1 MFVIF
6 ATKPLTDRTKGFR
19 FNVLGMKGIVRL
31 RKNKS
36 NGWFKRAGGT
46 EMSGM
51 HFGKLTVYRERPA
64 NRANAGRK
72 LRHFAG

>member
-6 ATKPLTDRTKGFR
+6 ATKALTDGTKGFR
-19 FNVLGMKGIVRL
+19 FNVLGTKGD
-31 RKNKS
+31 
-36 NGWFKRAGGT
+36 
-46 EMSGM
+46 EMVGM

-64 NRANAGRK
+64 NRANLSRK